1 LQTLWQDRVIQG
13 LIMYS
18 YKTLETLKTSDV
30 IVMFD
35 DVLDYLKKALYYGS
49 VANTRQ
55 FFYTISL
62 AKGSLIS
69 LSESIDQSD
78 HVAKNLYNLLHFILY
93 TLEDID
99 NHEDIAALQDA
110 LDILKPLRDALAA

>member
-1 LQTLWQDRVIQG
+1 
-13 LIMYS
+13 MYS

-30 IVMFD
+30 IGMFD
-35 DVLDYLKKALYYGS
+35 DALDSLKKGLYYGS

-55 FFYTISL
+55 FFYNVGL

-110 LDILKPLRDALAA
+110 MDILEPLREALAA

>member
-1 LQTLWQDRVIQG
+1 
-13 LIMYS
+13 MYS
-18 YKTLETLKTSDV
+18 YKPLDTLKTSYV
-30 IVMFD
+30 ITMFD
-35 DVLDYLKKALYYGS
+35 DVLDSFKKALYYGS
-49 VANTRQ
+49 VSNTRQ

-62 AKGSLIS
+62 AKGALIS

-99 NHEDIAALQDA
+99 SHEDIVALQDA
-110 LDILKPLRDALAA
+110 LDILAPLRDALAA